1 MRTRIIL
8 TLLLGA
14 LLCAAGVVTA
24 QAQGRAKTK
33 ARKPQAQTVKVVL
46 TGNGYQPHSFKLK
59 KGVPA
64 RVTFVRRTEAGCGR
78 EIALPAYG
86 IRRALPLNRPVTVR
100 FTPAKTGRFSFT
112 CGMGMMRGTI
122 FVE

>member
-1 MRTRIIL
+1 MRTKML
-8 TLLLGA
+8 TFLLGA
-14 LLCAAGVVTA
+14 LLCAMGVVA
-24 QAQGRAKTK
+24 VQAQGRAKTK
-33 ARKPQAQTVKVVL
+33 ARKPKAQSVQVVL
-46 TGNGYQPHSFKLK
+46 TENGYQPQSFKLK

-64 RVTFVRRTEAGCGR
+64 RVTFVRRTEAGCGQ

-86 IRRALPLNRPVTVR
+86 IRRALPFNQPVTVR
-100 FTPAKTGRFSFT
+100 FTPAKTGSFSFT